1 MILKFLRWIIGWEA
15 AVKNVETIG
24 ERIKTKSFYS
34 KAKKQ
39 LIVALCGQVTAI
51 FIVLYELKSKIDSWF
66 PISGF
71 DENLAWNIGLFLT
84 ILPICCI
91 GLYRLSLY
99 FVLRVYD
106 EANEHSLLHESLFTY
121 PLILGYNI
129 LVYYV
134 YMISMSYSISINID
148 GINLFIE
155 IYQPLITILG
165 SIGVFMTFVALINRS
180 ELTSKQIVIANNQYK
195 ESQSQNTF
203 TNYFKHL
210 EEFQAYIGREVSM
223 LNYLGDIRKL
233 HGDLYGTFNDF
244 HYEISKSF
252 LIALQNKIDR
262 IHALAD
268 KMRDSKP
275 LVMEDWMVE
284 LLRNIKWIEDSF
296 SMQAINDYDFN
307 VSIKLDKK
315 GLTDLDLPLKFSD
328 LANMIRNRVN
338 VINIIYKFSN
348 KDPLNDSFNYLYNM
362 AIEHENDEEIEY
374 LEYYTYSKYSKSK
387 SSFEFE
393 EITN

>member
-15 AVKNVETIG
+15 AVKNVETIS

-71 DENLAWNIGLFLT
+71 DENLVWNIGLFLT
-84 ILPICCI
+84 ILPISCI

-134 YMISMSYSISINID
+134 YMISMSHSININIE
-148 GINLFIE
+148 GIKLFIKL
-155 IYQPLITILG
+155 YQPLITVLG
-165 SIGVFMTFVALINRS
+165 SIGVFMTFIALINRS

-195 ESQSQNTF
+195 ESQNQNTF

-210 EEFQAYIGREVSM
+210 EEFEKYLGKQSS
-223 LNYLGDIRKL
+223 LFNYLGDIREL

-244 HYEISKSF
+244 HYEISTEF
-252 LIALQNKIDR
+252 LLELQHRVDR
-262 IHALAD
+262 VHTISTEISDSRPLISED
-268 KMRDSKP
+268 K
-275 LVMEDWMVE
+275 MVE
-284 LLRNIKWIEDSF
+284 LLLIVKWIEDTF
-296 SMQAINDYDFN
+296 SMNAVNDYDFKF
-307 VSIKLDKK
+307 SIRLDEE
-315 GLTDLDLPLKFSD
+315 GVTELDLPVKYSD
-328 LANMIRNRVN
+328 LANLIRNRVN
-338 VINIIYKFSN
+338 VIDLICKFSN
-348 KDPLNDSFNYLYNM
+348 KNPLSDSFTSLCFM
-362 AIEHENDEEIEY
+362 GVEHEDDDFFE
-374 LEYYTYSKYSKSK
+374 YSKSTR
-387 SSFEFE
+387 SFEFKG
-393 EITN
+393 ISN

>member
-71 DENLAWNIGLFLT
+71 DENLVWNIGLFLT

-134 YMISMSYSISINID
+134 YMISMSHSININIE
-148 GINLFIE
+148 GIKLFIKL
-155 IYQPLITILG
+155 YQPLITVLG
-165 SIGVFMTFVALINRS
+165 SIGVFMTFIALINRS

-195 ESQSQNTF
+195 ESQNQNTF

-210 EEFQAYIGREVSM
+210 EEFEKYLGKQSS
-223 LNYLGDIRKL
+223 LFNYLGDIREL
-233 HGDLYGTFNDF
+233 HGDLHGTFNDF
-244 HYEISKSF
+244 HYEISTEF
-252 LIALQNKIDR
+252 LLELQHRVDRVHTISTKISDSR
-262 IHALAD
+262 PLISGD
-268 KMRDSKP
+268 K
-275 LVMEDWMVE
+275 MVE
-284 LLRNIKWIEDSF
+284 LLLIVKWIEDTF
-296 SMQAINDYDFN
+296 SMNAVNDYDFKF
-307 VSIKLDKK
+307 SIRLDEE
-315 GLTDLDLPLKFSD
+315 GVTELNLPVKYSD
-328 LANMIRNRVN
+328 LANLIRNRVS
-338 VINIIYKFSN
+338 VISLIYKFAN
-348 KDPLNDSFNYLYNM
+348 KESLSDSFNSLCFM
-362 AIEHENDEEIEY
+362 GVEHENDECFE
-374 LEYYTYSKYSKSK
+374 YSKSK

-393 EITN
+393 EATT

>member
-66 PISGF
+66 PISDF
-71 DENLAWNIGLFLT
+71 DENLVWNIGLFLT

-134 YMISMSYSISINID
+134 YMISMSHSININIE
-148 GINLFIE
+148 GIKLFIKL
-155 IYQPLITILG
+155 YQPLITVLG
-165 SIGVFMTFVALINRS
+165 SIGVFMTFIALINRS

-195 ESQSQNTF
+195 ESQNQNTF

-210 EEFQAYIGREVSM
+210 EEFEKYLNNQASQ
-223 LNYLGDIRKL
+223 LNYLSDIRKL
-233 HGDLYGTFNDF
+233 HGDLYSTFNDF
-244 HYEISKSF
+244 HYEISKDF
-252 LIALQNKIDR
+252 LLELQQKVDKTCALSTEIS
-262 IHALAD
+262 
-268 KMRDSKP
+268 DSRP
-275 LVMEDWMVE
+275 LVSDEKMVE
-284 LLRNIKWIEDSF
+284 LLLIVKWIEDTF
-296 SMQAINDYDFN
+296 SMKAVNDYDFN
-307 VSIKLDKK
+307 FSIRLDEE
-315 GLTDLDLPLKFSD
+315 GVTELDLPVKYSD
-328 LANMIRNRVN
+328 LANLIRNRVN
-338 VINIIYKFSN
+338 VIDLIYKFAN
-348 KDPLNDSFNYLYNM
+348 KDPLSDSFNSLCFM
-362 AIEHENDEEIEY
+362 GVEHENDELFE
-374 LEYYTYSKYSKSK
+374 YSKSK

-393 EITN
+393 EATN